1 MAPIADA
8 PAASE
13 LRKAPFFGGI
23 GYSTVWEDEQVV
35 EGALRPRPGERA
47 LSVTSGG
54 STSLLLLLHDVAEV
68 VSVDFN
74 PHQTAL
80 LQLEVAA
87 VAALSARETWELMG
101 LRPCPDRA
109 RLFAKLRASL
119 PEEARRYWDARPRVI
134 ARGPSL
140 AGKQDRY
147 LLGLGRVLRLLQGE
161 RRVARLLAC
170 DGGEPQRAF
179 FDGEWSGPLWRAL
192 CALVF
197 SRFALDRS
205 FDRAHF
211 RYAREGAPSVRFRA
225 DVERVLREVPA
236 RENFYLHYLFRGTYA
251 DDERCPAWLRR
262 GAAERLVPRLGR
274 LRAVTADLE
283 EWIGAAPDASVDLFN
298 LSNAF
303 DWMSEARFEWF
314 MGELVRVARPGA
326 RLWWTTNI
334 VNTRRVPSP
343 ERTPAVALDADLAS
357 RLDAR
362 CRTPGYQGCVAAVVR
377 K

>member
-1 MAPIADA
+1 MAPTAN
-8 PAASE
+8 PSEASE
-13 LRKAPFFGGI
+13 LRAAPFFEAI
-23 GYSTVWEDEQVV
+23 GYSTVWEDERMV
-35 EGALRPRPGERA
+35 EEALRPRPGERA
-47 LSVTSGG
+47 LSVTSAGC
-54 STSLLLLLHDVAEV
+54 TSLLLLLRDAGEV

-80 LQLEVAA
+80 LQLGAAA
-87 VAALSARETWELMG
+87 VAALEAGETWELMG
-101 LRPCPDRA
+101 LRPCADRA
-109 RLFAKLRASL
+109 RLYAKARDAL
-119 PEEARRYWDARPRVI
+119 PEDARIYWDLHPEVI
-134 ARGPSL
+134 ARGPTR
-140 AGKQDRY
+140 AGRQDRY
-147 LLGLGRVLRLLQGE
+147 LLGIGRALRLLQGE

-192 CALVF
+192 CAVVF
-197 SRFALDRS
+197 SRFVLDRS

-211 RYAREGAPSVRFRA
+211 KYAREGAPSRRFRA
-225 DVERVLREVPA
+225 NVERFLREVPA
-236 RENFYLHYLFRGTYA
+236 RENFYLHYLLRGTYA

-262 GAAERLVPRLGR
+262 GAAELLRPRLGR
-274 LRAVTADLE
+274 LRAVTGSLE
-283 EWIGAAPDASVDLFN
+283 DWIVTAPDASVDLFN

-314 MGELVRVARPGA
+314 MGQAVRVARPGA

-343 ERTPAVALDADLAS
+343 ERTPGIELDGELAS
-357 RLDAR
+357 RLDSR
-362 CRTPGYQGCVAAVVR
+362 CRTPGYQGCTVAVVR

>member
-1 MAPIADA
+1 MAPNPTPPETD
-8 PAASE
+8 E
-13 LRKAPFFGGI
+13 LREAPFFKAI
-23 GYSTVWEDEQVV
+23 GYSTVWEDERMV
-35 EGALRPRPGERA
+35 EAALRPRPGERA
-47 LSVTSGG
+47 LSVTSAG
-54 STSLLLLLHDVAEV
+54 STSLLLLLRDVAEV

-80 LQLEVAA
+80 LQLEAAA
-87 VAALSARETWELMG
+87 VTALEERETWELMG
-101 LRPCPDRA
+101 LRPCPERA
-109 RLFAKLRASL
+109 RLFARLRAALS
-119 PEEARRYWDARPRVI
+119 EDARSYWDAHPDVI
-134 ARGPSL
+134 ARGPAQ

-147 LLGLGRVLRLLQGE
+147 LLGIGRALRLLQGE

-192 CALVF
+192 CALFF
-197 SRFALDRS
+197 SRFVLDRS

-211 RYAREGAPSVRFRA
+211 KYAREGAPSQRFRA
-225 DVERVLREVPA
+225 SVEQFLREVPA
-236 RENFYLHYLFRGTYA
+236 RDNFYLHYLFRGTYA
-251 DDERCPAWLRR
+251 DGERCPAWLRR
-262 GAAERLVPRLGR
+262 GAAEVLRPRLGR
-274 LRAVTADLE
+274 LRAVTGSIED
-283 EWIGAAPDASVDLFN
+283 WIGAAPDASVDLFN

-314 MGELVRVARPGA
+314 MGQAVRVARPGA

-334 VNTRRVPSP
+334 VNTRRVPGAEQFP
-343 ERTPAVALDADLAS
+343 RVEVDAALAS

-362 CRTPGYQGCVAAVVR
+362 CRTPGYQGCTVAVVR